1 LNTFDGIAWSAE
13 AAIEQAVEYAN
24 GDRYTHRVAS
34 LGGDERL
41 SVVMSVEQWRELAEK
56 LATNRNL
63 RHLVQAMIGGAVKDA
78 LK

>member
-1 LNTFDGIAWSAE
+1 
-13 AAIEQAVEYAN
+13 V
-24 GDRYTHRVAS
+24 
-34 LGGDERL
+34 DERL